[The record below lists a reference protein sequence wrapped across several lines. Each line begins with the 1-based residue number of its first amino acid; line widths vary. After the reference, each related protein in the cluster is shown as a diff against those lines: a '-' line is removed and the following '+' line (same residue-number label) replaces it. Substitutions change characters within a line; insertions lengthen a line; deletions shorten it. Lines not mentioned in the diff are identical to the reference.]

1 MKLKVYQN
9 ETGLNI
15 IEVKT
20 SCLLKIRLYGIF
32 YNCNASDLK
41 ILKQLK
47 LSLMRSVWVIWIQS
61 HLPCICI
68 LNFYSREI
76 SCNILLRPTALYSR
90 DATFMIIIFL
100 KYTLNIVEH
109 KKKWF
114 HTDSRGNKVQP
125 ITVQDHG
132 SIFTIQEQGPNPNPR

>member
-1 MKLKVYQN
+1 MFHLIINNMKKAFSGNFAFSARTFNTLI
-9 ETGLNI
+9 LFLH
-15 IEVKT
+15 
-20 SCLLKIRLYGIF
+20 CLLKIRLYGIF

-125 ITVQDHG
+125 
-132 SIFTIQEQGPNPNPR
+132 